1 MKNYYI
7 PSETMAA
14 FKERE
19 FTVCKFTSKG
29 RFYLCYSKVMQYLLS
44 DSPVLINRETNQPE
58 SVERGEVLDIYAV
71 AYDNGRDI
79 FKNDIKPD
87 ASIEYLVEQYNE
99 HYNGWKTTSEAISLL
114 LTQSQVEKMGQAAGI
129 RYEFEI
135 YKQKKRSE
143 FEPLA
148 TKSQS
153 TEQLKTTRKPPV
165 ELSMKYMVEQWRA
178 EAREVEIRTRVEK
191 ELRKSGIAPE
201 PANTQT
207 GTKEPREFTGKK
219 LIDIYDPEKVH
230 KEFKKEL
237 KCDYDT
243 FKAWFVDSVI
253 CDEKMKW
260 TYKDGNKQQLRSF
273 IYTLTYGWKPAETNA
288 AFKITVNSNDR
299 ENKLN
304 PDLLQRLEKCKV
316 D

>member
-14 FKERE
+14 IKERE

-44 DSPVLINRETNQPE
+44 DSPVLINRKTNQPE

-71 AYDNGRDI
+71 AYDKGRDI

-114 LTQSQVEKMGQAAGI
+114 LTQSQVETMGQAAGI

-143 FEPLA
+143 FEPLG
-148 TKSQS
+148 TTLQS
-153 TEQLKTTRKPPV
+153 T
-165 ELSMKYMVEQWRA
+165 
-178 EAREVEIRTRVEK
+178 
-191 ELRKSGIAPE
+191 E

-207 GTKEPREFTGKK
+207 GTNEPRKFTGKK
-219 LIDIYDPEKVH
+219 LIDIYDPKKVH
-230 KEFKKEL
+230 TEFKKEL
-237 KCDYDT
+237 KCNYNT
-243 FKAWFVDSVI
+243 FKAWFIDSVI
-253 CDEKMKW
+253 CDKKMSWNYSGK
-260 TYKDGNKQQLRSF
+260 KGEPNKAQLMRFLFVLCS
-273 IYTLTYGWKPAETNA
+273 GWEPAETNT
-288 AFKITVNSNDR
+288 AFEINVDSNNDR
-299 ENKLN
+299 AKELN
-304 PDLLQRLEKCKV
+304 ANLLQRLEKCKV

>member
-1 MKNYYI
+1 MKTYYI
-7 PSETMAA
+7 PGETMAA
-14 FKERE
+14 IKERE

-44 DSPVLINRETNQPE
+44 DSPVLINSKTNQPE

-99 HYNGWKTTSEAISLL
+99 HYNGWKTTSEAISLF

-135 YKQKKRSE
+135 YKQKKRNE
-143 FEPLA
+143 FEKMA
-148 TKSQS
+148 TTLQS
-153 TEQLKTTRKPPV
+153 T
-165 ELSMKYMVEQWRA
+165 
-178 EAREVEIRTRVEK
+178 
-191 ELRKSGIAPE
+191 E

-207 GTKEPREFTGKK
+207 GTKEPREFTGAK
-219 LIDIYDPEKVH
+219 LIDIYDPKKVH

-237 KCDYDT
+237 NCKYDT

>member
-1 MKNYYI
+1 MKKYYI
-7 PSETMAA
+7 PTDQHTEI
-14 FKERE
+14 KNRE
-19 FTVCKFTSKG
+19 FTVVKFTTNGKE
-29 RFYLCYSKVMQYLLS
+29 YTCYSKVMQYLLS
-44 DSPVLINRETNQPE
+44 DSPVLINSETNQPE

-143 FEPLA
+143 FESLS

-153 TEQLKTTRKPPV
+153 TQT
-165 ELSMKYMVEQWRA
+165 
-178 EAREVEIRTRVEK
+178 
-191 ELRKSGIAPE
+191 
-201 PANTQT
+201 ANTQT
-207 GTKEPREFTGKK
+207 GTKEPQKFTGAK

-237 KCDYDT
+237 NCKYDT

-253 CDEKMKW
+253 CDKKMSWNYSGK
-260 TYKDGNKQQLRSF
+260 KGEPNKAQLMRFLFVLCS
-273 IYTLTYGWKPAETNA
+273 GWEPAETNT
-288 AFKITVNSNDR
+288 AFKINVDSNNNR
-299 ENKLN
+299 AKELN
-304 PDLLQRLEKCKV
+304 PDLLQRLENCKV